1 MISGFARAGAAMRNA
16 KYVELATDAAKFVE
30 RYLFDKKKGVLLR
43 SCYRGEND
51 RILQTWERA
60 FLFLYPDRRDEV
72 RWLWCNDDCRSVPIN
87 GFHDDYAFVVKGLLD
102 LYQANFDVHWLE
114 FAEQLQDIQDRL
126 FWDSQDGGYFST
138 VEDSQM
144 ILRMKDGTIRRL
156 FLR

>member
-1 MISGFARAGAAMRNA
+1 MTKIKACCFA
-16 KYVELATDAAKFVE
+16 VATA
-30 RYLFDKKKGVLLR
+30 
-43 SCYRGEND
+43 
-51 RILQTWERA
+51 ERA
-60 FLFLYPDRRDEV
+60 IELYRRKNVLSYFCITIDPTYV
-72 RWLWCNDDCRSVPIN
+72 HDYDTTTMTIIYRSVPIH

-144 ILRMKDGTIRRL
+144 ILRMKDGT
-156 FLR
+156 F